1 MTILGQDSEQVIE
14 EEIKLLKSWVNDTN
28 EGSWSTHL
36 VAPMQRRIVQL
47 KVHLFDSKH
56 RGQSEV
62 VNSYKTA
69 LVWMVNQYLLTPLK
83 DRAELVHSFYTKAQE
98 ALKEKKSE

>member
-1 MTILGQDSEQVIE
+1 MTVLGQSHEQIIE

-47 KVHLFDSKH
+47 KVHLFDYEH
-56 RGQSEV
+56 RKREDNQVS
-62 VNSYKTA
+62 SYKTA
-69 LVWMVNQYLLTPLK
+69 LVWMVNQYLLTPPK
-83 DRAELVHSFYTKAQE
+83 DRAELVHPFYTKAQE
-98 ALKEKKSE
+98 ALKEGN